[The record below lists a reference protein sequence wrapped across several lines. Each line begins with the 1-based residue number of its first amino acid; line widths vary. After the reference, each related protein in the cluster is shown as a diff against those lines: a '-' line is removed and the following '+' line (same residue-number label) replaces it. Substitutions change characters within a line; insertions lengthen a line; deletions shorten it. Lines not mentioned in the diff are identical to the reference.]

1 MPTSSPQ
8 RPTSRPIFWLK
19 ALLDLLVMAALVW
32 AGIQAYW
39 AYFKLKIWA
48 AGFGTGV
55 FWVVGLICGFI
66 FLYVAH
72 KFQQRVAAIAETGGK
87 LAATAGLILA
97 LLILNPLTLSLA
109 LWLLTPAGGL
119 HTVAFWFFFG
129 CAVGSAIVLLIEWL
143 FTPKK

>member
-1 MPTSSPQ
+1 MVTPAGRKPF
-8 RPTSRPIFWLK
+8 FWLRI
-19 ALLDLLVMAALVW
+19 LLDLLVMAALVW

-39 AYFKLKIWA
+39 AYFKFKIWA

-55 FWVVGLICGFI
+55 FWVIGVVCGFI
-66 FLYVAH
+66 FFYAAH
-72 KFQQRVAAIAETGGK
+72 KVQQRVQAIPETGEKIGRRPP
-87 LAATAGLILA
+87 ADLILA

-109 LWLLTPAGGL
+109 VWLLTPAGGL

-129 CAVGSAIVLLIEWL
+129 CAAGSAIVLLMERF